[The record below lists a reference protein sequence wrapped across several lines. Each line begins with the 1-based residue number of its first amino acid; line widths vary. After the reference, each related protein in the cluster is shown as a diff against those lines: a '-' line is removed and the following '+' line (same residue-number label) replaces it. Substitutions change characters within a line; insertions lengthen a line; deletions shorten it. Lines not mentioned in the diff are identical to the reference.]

1 VSRKCLFWNP
11 EDGLRMGCLG
21 SEPDM
26 RQGVCGARA
35 EQMSEAGKKELCFG
49 LLERTLT
56 VNGTLF
62 K

>member
-1 VSRKCLFWNP
+1 
-11 EDGLRMGCLG
+11 MGCLG